1 MIQLVI
7 IDKFYISR
15 KNCPAG
21 MTKIRVA
28 GETIGMIET
37 IKLLDDL
44 PRIIDRP
51 LSDAE
56 QAEIINLA
64 PRSLEMS
71 A

>member
-1 MIQLVI
+1 MNQIVI

-28 GETIGMIET
+28 GETIGLIET
-37 IKLLDDL
+37 VKLLDDL
-44 PRIIDRP
+44 PRLLNRS
-51 LSDAE
+51 LTDAE

-64 PRSLEMS
+64 PRSLSMI